1 MNKTQHDRR
10 AFLDRLEK
18 KYIKK
23 VQLHAF
29 KRESDALKQQLLAM
43 RGTSVRGI
51 ERNDVAL
58 LSDYKLNFM

>member
-1 MNKTQHDRR
+1 MKKTQHDRR

-29 KRESDALKQQLLAM
+29 KRESDALKQQLSAM
-43 RGTSVRGI
+43 RGINVRGI
-51 ERNDVAL
+51 DRNDAAL
-58 LSDYKLNFM
+58 LSDYKLTYM